1 MKVSIKYEN
10 VDFKK
15 HKDFVGKFISFLQ
28 KEYPLKNDVKII
40 FLNDRVGDMTTGSRR
55 GDNVIK
61 VLVKDRLNRDILRTL
76 AHEWVHEYQ
85 FTILNR
91 KKVSDI
97 GDRNENEANAFAGSL
112 IKQFEKENPDM
123 EEIMYESKGIEKK
136 INILTEQIILTEKIE
151 VKNDL
156 LTEMK
161 KIGIDKLPYSY
172 SSLQRFV
179 DSKTMNIHYNK
190 HYKGYVDKLNKAL
203 KNNNLDLEEI
213 IKNINKFDE
222 VVRNNAGGAFNHAL
236 FWKMLSP
243 KKQKPTGEILEKIK
257 KDFGNIKKMKDE
269 FNQTAKDR
277 FGSGWTW
284 LYLNKKGDLK
294 IMSTPNQDNPLM
306 NIIKD
311 GGYPLLGLDVW
322 EHSYYLKYQNKRDE
336 YINNFWDVVNW
347 EFVNDLFL
355 KKTKKEK
362 GQLKEEVTENYK
374 KSKTKVEYLCKYNK
388 HRGKVNSPFCRLQ
401 DLVQSTDDQYVKNE
415 IESSIINLDKFFNK
429 KSVGVFPMIVEL
441 SLRDQTQTG
450 NFLKLISDFIYNE
463 EYDDEYTK
471 KVLKKQKNANTTP
484 TNLPELLA
492 YARFKEH
499 QKHEQRYVGKYFK
512 AKPTRLQLNYHCSDD
527 AKEKLVNTLMK
538 IHNSEESLDF
548 FFFKI
553 TGCLYNSF
561 KSGSYYIKADLESNE
576 DLKNENGDVV
586 FPKGSYF
593 EAKKM
598 DPFIDSY
605 LSEFF
610 SIFKESSVT
619 DKRPII
625 EELYNQLIDKIF
637 IWLNKNQ
644 NAKDYLEKVKSNM
657 SGIIYEGD
665 IIIPSKYIQLYWS
678 NKGQRSCDE
687 KRISIRFRINP
698 EFKEVNAYKFIDSN
712 TLESVKFIVPQNE
725 KKLVICQ

>member
-136 INILTEQIILTEKIE
+136 INILTERIILTEKIE

-277 FGSGWTW
+277 FGSGWAW

-347 EFVNDLFL
+347 EFVNDLFVSKNKKNL
-355 KKTKKEK
+355 KENINIKKILTENTKTLTFPLKPREIKELVNSQYNQCGDGDTEGCIGKIETQKCTTNVGVIGGKYSEKNYGGDSMWSIVNRFDTNSKIHKEIILIWSEKTNGEVDLSKWIKDNTYDLFSNNGEFTERLVELNSKTVTEGKRNEDYSKEIIRKIYKLDPLEEGISYELYEHCSGDVNDREK
-362 GQLKEEVTENYK
+362 GQDIVLKFGDDEPIFFQVKPFYSDTIKLFDGGERGYHYKLDSWNNHNKYKEENVDIIVYVDRVNDKYIMFRNDHSRILTISNPNKFPPFFINYY
-374 KSKTKVEYLCKYNK
+374 EL
-388 HRGKVNSPFCRLQ
+388 PI
-401 DLVQSTDDQYVKNE
+401 STN
-415 IESSIINLDKFFNK
+415 
-429 KSVGVFPMIVEL
+429 
-441 SLRDQTQTG
+441 
-450 NFLKLISDFIYNE
+450 LKLNPEQEKKTYNQ
-463 EYDDEYTK
+463 
-471 KVLKKQKNANTTP
+471 KKQIKRDVDQDIKFY
-484 TNLPELLA
+484 EE
-492 YARFKEH
+492 RI
-499 QKHEQRYVGKYFK
+499 KYFQNK
-512 AKPTRLQLNYHCSDD
+512 IKELGGSSELNEMVNYY
-527 AKEKLVNTLMK
+527 KGELGKLIVN
-538 IHNSEESLDF
+538 
-548 FFFKI
+548 
-553 TGCLYNSF
+553 
-561 KSGSYYIKADLESNE
+561 
-576 DLKNENGDVV
+576 
-586 FPKGSYF
+586 
-593 EAKKM
+593 
-598 DPFIDSY
+598 
-605 LSEFF
+605 
-610 SIFKESSVT
+610 
-619 DKRPII
+619 
-625 EELYNQLIDKIF
+625 
-637 IWLNKNQ
+637 
-644 NAKDYLEKVKSNM
+644 
-657 SGIIYEGD
+657 
-665 IIIPSKYIQLYWS
+665 
-678 NKGQRSCDE
+678 
-687 KRISIRFRINP
+687 
-698 EFKEVNAYKFIDSN
+698 
-712 TLESVKFIVPQNE
+712 
-725 KKLVICQ
+725 